1 MKKASK
7 KSAKRQRPK
16 DDFGERIRN
25 APVTYDDLR
34 KALLAVDAMDP
45 EDRTDFTARSM
56 AVMRA
61 FGLLAEKENK
71 DSRKLIEKITCVEMR
86 LTAMARLVDSGILNK
101 WTMDS
106 GEVGAEFI
114 SEAVVRAAAEVPL
127 LSGRRRSDP
136 VYFDP
141 EAFMAKVLERAEQ
154 GGSA

>member
-1 MKKASK
+1 MKKSS
-7 KSAKRQRPK
+7 KSAKKKRPK

-61 FGLLAEKENK
+61 FGLLTGRENK
-71 DSRKLIEKITCVEMR
+71 DSRELIEKITCVEMR
-86 LTAMARLVDSGILNK
+86 ITAMARLVDSGILNR
-101 WTMDS
+101 WTIES

-114 SEAVVRAAAEVPL
+114 SESVVRAAAEVPL
-127 LSGRRRSDP
+127 LSGRERSDP
-136 VYFDP
+136 AYFDP
-141 EAFMAKVLERAEQ
+141 GAFMAKVLEKAEQ